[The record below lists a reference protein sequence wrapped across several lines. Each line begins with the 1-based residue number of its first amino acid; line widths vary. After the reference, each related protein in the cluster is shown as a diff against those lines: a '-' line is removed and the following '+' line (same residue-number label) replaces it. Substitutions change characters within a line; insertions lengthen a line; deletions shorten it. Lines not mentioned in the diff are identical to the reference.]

1 MIKTLIIIAIIVI
14 PTIILIIEKFNTLA
28 LVKYFELG
36 NVIVFGKKRKGKD
49 LLFNKVINARKRIY
63 YANMPYNK
71 NGYNQLEMRDLNIN
85 TTYKDFIEGNI
96 KKCDSPLKYDNT
108 DYYISDAGIYLP
120 SQYDNIL
127 SKEYKTLPII
137 YALSSQV
144 FKCNIHINTQALNR
158 VWLKLREQA
167 DTYIKVKKTIKI
179 FNLFITFYTIYDK
192 YSSAEKEL
200 QPLKGRFLNSFSQ
213 AEKDKYECENGFIKN
228 AFIIQRK
235 KHIFYDNHYFR
246 TYLLNEPPNLL
257 PYKDKIYRVCSKK
270 QKK

>member
-1 MIKTLIIIAIIVI
+1 MFWVILILLIIV
-14 PTIILIIEKFNTLA
+14 LIIFIIERINTA
-28 LVKYFELG
+28 NLVKYFELG

-63 YANMPYNK
+63 YANMPYNR
-71 NGYNQLEMRDLNIN
+71 NGFNQLEMRELNIN
-85 TTYKDFIEGNI
+85 TTYNDFIEGNI

-192 YSSAEKEL
+192 YSSAEK
-200 QPLKGRFLNSFSQ
+200 
-213 AEKDKYECENGFIKN
+213 DKYECENGFIKN
-228 AFIIQRK
+228 AFIIQQK
-235 KHIFYDNHYFR
+235 KHIYYDTHYFR
-246 TYLLNEPPNLL
+246 TYLLNGPQKLL
-257 PYKDKIYRVCSKK
+257 PYKDKSYKVSKK
-270 QKK
+270 K

>member
-1 MIKTLIIIAIIVI
+1 MFWVILILLIIILIFV
-14 PTIILIIEKFNTLA
+14 IIERINTA
-28 LVKYFELG
+28 NLVKYFELG

-63 YANMPYNK
+63 YANMPYNR
-71 NGYNQLEMRDLNIN
+71 NGYNHLDMRELNIN
-85 TTYKDFIEGNI
+85 TTYTDFIEGEI
-96 KKCDSPLKYDNT
+96 KKCDSPLKYDN
-108 DYYISDAGIYLP
+108 
-120 SQYDNIL
+120 IL
-127 SKEYKTLPII
+127 SKQFKTLPII

-235 KHIFYDNHYFR
+235 KHIYYDTHYFR
-246 TYLLNEPPNLL
+246 TYLLNDAPKLL
-257 PYKDKIYRVCSKK
+257 PYKDKVYKVSKRK
-270 QKK
+270 

>member
-1 MIKTLIIIAIIVI
+1 MIWVILILLIIVLIFF
-14 PTIILIIEKFNTLA
+14 IIERINTKN

-63 YANMPYNK
+63 YANMPYNR
-71 NGYNQLEMRDLNIN
+71 NGYNHLEMRELNIN
-85 TTYKDFIEGNI
+85 TSYTDFIEGDI

-108 DYYISDAGIYLP
+108 DYYITDAGIYLP
-120 SQYDNIL
+120 SQYDTIL
-127 SKEYKTLPII
+127 SKQYKTLPII

-179 FNLFITFYTIYDK
+179 FGFFITLYTIYDK

-200 QPLKGRFLNSFSQ
+200 APLKGRFLNSFSQ

-235 KHIFYDNHYFR
+235 KHIYYDTHYFR
-246 TYLLNEPPNLL
+246 TYLLNEPPKLL
-257 PYKDKIYRVCSKK
+257 PYKDKSYRVGSKK
-270 QKK
+270 QKN

>member
-1 MIKTLIIIAIIVI
+1 MGFIGIILLLIFNIVI
-14 PTIILIIEKFNTLA
+14 FIIEKINTNN
-28 LVKYFELG
+28 LVKYFTLG

-63 YANMPYNK
+63 YANMPYNR
-71 NGYNQLEMRDLNIN
+71 NGYNHLEIRDLNIN

-96 KKCDSPLKYDNT
+96 QKCDSPFKYDNT

-144 FKCNIHINTQALNR
+144 WKCNIHINTQALNR
-158 VWLKLREQA
+158 PWLKLREQA
-167 DTYIKVKKTIKI
+167 DTYIKVKKTIRI

-192 YSSAEKEL
+192 YASAEKEL

-213 AEKDKYECENGFIKN
+213 AEKDKFECENGFIKN

-235 KHIFYDNHYFR
+235 THIYYDTHYFR
-246 TYLLNEPPNLL
+246 SLLLNDQQNLL
-257 PYKDKIYRVCSKK
+257 PYKDKIYRVSSKK